1 MRVVLDANVVVAAF
15 ASHGLCEAVFE
26 LCLDS
31 HQLLISEELLGE
43 IYRNLREKIGLPEAT
58 AGQIAGLLRDN
69 CEVLTPFPAVTDAC
83 RDPDDLH
90 VIGLAAGGNA
100 DCLVTGDKDLL
111 VLKKTGRCRILTPRQ
126 FADRI
131 NKP

>member
-1 MRVVLDANVVVAAF
+1 VKVVLDANVVVAAF

-58 AGQIAGLLRDN
+58 ADQIAGLLRDN
-69 CEVLTPFPAVTDAC
+69 CEVLTPLSAVTVAC
-83 RDPDDLH
+83 RDPGDLH
-90 VIGLAAGGNA
+90 VIGLAAAGNA
-100 DCLVTGDKDLL
+100 DYLITGDNDLL
-111 VLKKTGRCRILTPRQ
+111 VLNKIGRSSQ
-126 FADRI
+126 
-131 NKP
+131 